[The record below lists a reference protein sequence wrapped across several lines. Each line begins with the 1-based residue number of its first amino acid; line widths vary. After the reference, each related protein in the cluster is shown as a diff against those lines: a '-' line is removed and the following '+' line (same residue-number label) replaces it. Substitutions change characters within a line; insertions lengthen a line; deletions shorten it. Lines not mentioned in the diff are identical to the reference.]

1 MLIWTSFD
9 NFLCQ
14 IVAEWVPHELHET
27 TDRAGEDN
35 PEYFRVIVGCDELLE
50 ETASTLVLGK
60 HCWMV
65 NQGYELISVEDFAAF

>member
-1 MLIWTSFD
+1 MLIGTSFY

-14 IVAEWVPHELHET
+14 VVAEGVSHELHET

-60 HCWMV
+60 HC
-65 NQGYELISVEDFAAF
+65 